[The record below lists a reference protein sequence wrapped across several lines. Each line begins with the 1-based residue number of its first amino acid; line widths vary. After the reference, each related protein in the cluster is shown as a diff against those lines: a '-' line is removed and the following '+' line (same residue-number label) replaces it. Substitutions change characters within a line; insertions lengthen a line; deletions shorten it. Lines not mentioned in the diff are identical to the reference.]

1 MNRFTYFDFW
11 TVQRLIES
19 VDPVAIGFGR
29 IGLKRLKFLVISFVG
44 SGSLRVVALLLNY
57 RGRSEQSYYLQ
68 IKSNFLRVRCK
79 LVATFNNPVGF
90 PIGFAIGSSNGK
102 RTVISKHH
110 RLHLG

>member
-1 MNRFTYFDFW
+1 MRRIGIRYFN
-11 TVQRLIES
+11 
-19 VDPVAIGFGR
+19 DPVAVGFGR
-29 IGLKRLKFLVISFVG
+29 IGLKRLKFLVISFLG
-44 SGSLRVVALLLNY
+44 SGSLRAVSLLLNY

-79 LVATFNNPVGF
+79 LVATFNNPVGS

>member
-1 MNRFTYFDFW
+1 MNRFTYFDFR
-11 TVQRLIES
+11 TVQRLIQS

-29 IGLKRLKFLVISFVG
+29 IAINVNEFLVISFVG
-44 SGSLRVVALLLNY
+44 SGSLRAVASLLNY

-79 LVATFNNPVGF
+79 LVATFNNPVGS